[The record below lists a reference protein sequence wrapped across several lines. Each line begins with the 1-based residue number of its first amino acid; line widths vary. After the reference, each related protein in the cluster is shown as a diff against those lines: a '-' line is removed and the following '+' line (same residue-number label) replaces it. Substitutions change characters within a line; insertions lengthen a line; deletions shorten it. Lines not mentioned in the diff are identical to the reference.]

1 MSKYIVIYDWMSV
14 EFGNTAKRDVY
25 ALLYM
30 HCKGGKVEYQCPQS
44 YIAERLNLTER
55 ILKYNLQQLEKEGYV
70 LCQKGVGR
78 GNLSTYNI
86 APKKG
91 TKKGY
96 NLSTFF
102 EDKKRVQKKGTN
114 PTPPYNPPI
123 YNDNIKNNIIL
134 NNNKPEGLYIEGANQ
149 VCTPP
154 KKQTILERENEFKQ
168 RVYEYQHR
176 YPPNTLNDFID
187 YWTEKNPKGVKMRF
201 EFQKIFDLP
210 RRLATW
216 ARKEQEYKFQK
227 TKHNERIGNDRTELA
242 KEIYEGLRRGDRRL

>member
-1 MSKYIVIYDWMSV
+1 MSKYIVIYDWMSA

-44 YIAERLNLTER
+44 YIADRLNLGKWQVTMS
-55 ILKYNLQQLEKEGYV
+55 IQTLQDDGWLDVKRNQHYGNNTYKIIVKTGVKTQLETSVKTQLETSV
-70 LCQKGVGR
+70 KITR
-78 GNLSTYNI
+78 
-86 APKKG
+86 
-91 TKKGY
+91 
-96 NLSTFF
+96 
-102 EDKKRVQKKGTN
+102 
-114 PTPPYNPPI
+114 PYNDSTI
-123 YNDNIKNNIIL
+123 INNTTILNDNIKL
-134 NNNKPEGLYIEGANQ
+134 GANQ

-154 KKQTILERENEFKQ
+154 KKPTITERENEFKQ

-187 YWTEKNPKGVKMRF
+187 YWTERNPKGVKMRF

-216 ARKEQEYKFQK
+216 ARKEQEYNFEKN
-227 TKHNERIGNDRTELA
+227 KHNERTGNDRAELA
-242 KEIYEGLRRGDRRL
+242 REIYEGLRRGDRRL

>member
-30 HCKGGKVEYQCPQS
+30 HCKGGKVEYQCSQS
-44 YIAERLNLTER
+44 YIAERLNLGKR
-55 ILKYNLQQLEKEGYV
+55 KVVLSIQGLQQGGWLDIRRSQHYGNNIYKV
-70 LCQKGVGR
+70 LKTSAE
-78 GNLSTYNI
+78 NAHETSAENAHETSAENAHIYNDSTIINNTTI
-86 APKKG
+86 
-91 TKKGY
+91 
-96 NLSTFF
+96 L
-102 EDKKRVQKKGTN
+102 
-114 PTPPYNPPI
+114 
-123 YNDNIKNNIIL
+123 NDNIKL
-134 NNNKPEGLYIEGANQ
+134 GANQ

-154 KKQTILERENEFKQ
+154 KKPTITERENEFKQ

-216 ARKEQEYKFQK
+216 SRKEQEYNFKK
-227 TKHNERIGNDRTELA
+227 NKHNERTGNDRTELA